1 MRNLKGFNTSFSKN
15 LNTIYIAKN
24 INPKEFTFDW
34 ANDILG
40 GIHPYSILSCTCDGI
55 TITNIWY
62 GQEECLVEFT
72 HKWIKP
78 SIVKF
83 KQA

>member
-24 INPKEFTFDW
+24 INSKEFTFDW
-34 ANDILG
+34 AKEILEKL
-40 GIHPYSILSCTCDGI
+40 HPFLSCSFDGI

>member
-40 GIHPYSILSCTCDGI
+40 GIHPYSILSCT
-55 TITNIWY
+55 
-62 GQEECLVEFT
+62 
-72 HKWIKP
+72 
-78 SIVKF
+78 
-83 KQA
+83 